1 MRASE
6 LKRNL
11 FRKIGTIARIEEA
24 DPLWKALDKV
34 STFSDYS
41 EERIQRR
48 SENLKE
54 VFLAKLGHRRQVEWG
69 SSYKR
74 GSREI

>member
-41 EERIQRR
+41 ELFLDA
-48 SENLKE
+48 SNLHFVPVRE
-54 VFLAKLGHRRQVEWG
+54 SIDLELIVFITDEKNLA
-69 SSYKR
+69 
-74 GSREI
+74 